1 MARIQKSMPAKEM
14 ALRTLLY
21 FVVSVIC
28 IVILYPYFVMVCTA
42 LKSRAEIFSVNGTV
56 LPQEALWSNFTDI
69 WQKAPMAQYMLNS
82 LMIAGGSTLIAM
94 LCGIPAAYALARMK
108 FKGQTAFLGFIIV
121 SQMFAP
127 VVLLIGIYK
136 VMQSLALTNSVIGLI
151 FINAAFNQ
159 AFTIW
164 LLRGTFLSISAEMEQ
179 AATIDGCNRIQAMF
193 KILLPVAAPGIV
205 TTLIFIFINAWNE
218 YTVAL
223 CLISTDTLKPLTVG
237 INIFNGYNI
246 IEWQYLFAA
255 SIFAII
261 PVVIM
266 FMSISAEME
275 QAATID
281 GCNRIQAMFKVLLPM
296 AAPGIVT
303 TLIFIFINA
312 WNEYTVALCLIS
324 TDTLKPLTV
333 GINIFNGYNI
343 IEWQYLFAGSIFAI
357 IPVVI
362 MFMSIEKNLTEGLTS
377 GGVKG

>member
-1 MARIQKSMPAKEM
+1 MKDNIRVNWQQLLCRI
-14 ALRTLLY
+14 LLY
-21 FVVSVIC
+21 FVVAFIC
-28 IVILYPYFVMVCTA
+28 ITILYPYFTMTVTA
-42 LKSRAEIFSVNGTV
+42 LKSRAEIFSVNGTIFPIDV
-56 LPQEALWSNFTDI
+56 KWSNFGDI
-69 WQKAPMAQYMLNS
+69 WQKAPMFRYMINS
-82 LMIAGGSTLIAM
+82 VLIAAGSTAIAM
-94 LCGIPAAYALARMK
+94 VCGIPAAYALARMK

-136 VMQSLALTNSVIGLI
+136 VMSVFGLTNSILGLV

-164 LLRGTFLSISAEMEQ
+164 LLRGTFMSISAEMEQ

-223 CLISTDTLKPLTVG
+223 CLISTDTFKPLTVG

-255 SIFAII
+255 SLFAIV
-261 PVVIM
+261 PVVI
-266 FMSISAEME
+266 
-275 QAATID
+275 
-281 GCNRIQAMFKVLLPM
+281 L
-296 AAPGIVT
+296 
-303 TLIFIFINA
+303 
-312 WNEYTVALCLIS
+312 
-324 TDTLKPLTV
+324 
-333 GINIFNGYNI
+333 
-343 IEWQYLFAGSIFAI
+343 
-357 IPVVI
+357 
-362 MFMSIEKNLTEGLTS
+362 FMSIEKNLTSGLTA

>member
-1 MARIQKSMPAKEM
+1 MYKPMSAKDM

-21 FVVSVIC
+21 FTVTVIC
-28 IVILYPYFVMVCTA
+28 VVTLYPYFAMFCTA
-42 LKSRAEIFSVNGTV
+42 LKSRAEIFAMEGTI
-56 LPQEALWSNFTDI
+56 LPINALWSNFVDI
-69 WQKAPMAQYMLNS
+69 WKLAPMGRYMINS
-82 LMIAGGSTLIAM
+82 ILIAGGSSVIAM
-94 LCGIPAAYALARMK
+94 ICGIPAAYALARMK

-136 VMQSLALTNSVIGLI
+136 VMVNLHMSNSILGLV

-164 LLRGTFLSISAEMEQ
+164 LLRGT
-179 AATIDGCNRIQAMF
+179 
-193 KILLPVAAPGIV
+193 
-205 TTLIFIFINAWNE
+205 
-218 YTVAL
+218 
-223 CLISTDTLKPLTVG
+223 
-237 INIFNGYNI
+237 
-246 IEWQYLFAA
+246 
-255 SIFAII
+255 
-261 PVVIM
+261 

-324 TDTLKPLTV
+324 TDVFKPMTV
-333 GINIFNGYNI
+333 GINIFNGYNM
-343 IEWQYLFAGSIFAI
+343 IEWQYLFAASIFAI

-362 MFMSIEKNLTEGLTS
+362 MFMSIEKNLTEGLTA

>member
-1 MARIQKSMPAKEM
+1 MDRALNAKQIFARAM
-14 ALRTLLY
+14 LY
-21 FVVSVIC
+21 LVVSLIC
-28 IVILYPYFVMVCTA
+28 IFILYPYFVMFCTA
-42 LKSRAEIFSVNGTV
+42 LKSREEIFSMNGTIF
-56 LPQEALWSNFTDI
+56 PIKALWSNFGDI
-69 WQKAPMAQYMLNS
+69 WQRAPMGKYMINS
-82 LMIAGGSTLIAM
+82 ILIACGSSLIAM
-94 LCGIPAAYALARMK
+94 ACGIPAAYALARMK
-108 FKGQTAFLGFIIV
+108 FKGDTAFLGFIIV

-136 VMQSLALTNSVIGLI
+136 VMSTLHMSNSIIGLI

-164 LLRGTFLSISAEMEQ
+164 LLRGTFMSISEEMEQ
-179 AATIDGCNRIQAMF
+179 AAKIDGCNRMQSMF
-193 KILLPVAAPGIV
+193 KILLPMAAPGIV

-266 FMSISAEME
+266 FMSI
-275 QAATID
+275 
-281 GCNRIQAMFKVLLPM
+281 
-296 AAPGIVT
+296 
-303 TLIFIFINA
+303 
-312 WNEYTVALCLIS
+312 
-324 TDTLKPLTV
+324 
-333 GINIFNGYNI
+333 
-343 IEWQYLFAGSIFAI
+343 
-357 IPVVI
+357 
-362 MFMSIEKNLTEGLTS
+362 EKNLTEGLTA